1 MGPRW
6 SGGWGS
12 RRFDAEARPLFGEE
26 AAVVFENYRRD
37 HPRLARFLG
46 RRLGVSI
53 LDDPHRA
60 AEKMPAIRF
69 DPPAR

>member
-1 MGPRW
+1 MSRLQRW
-6 SGGWGS
+6 
-12 RRFDAEARPLFGEE
+12 LFG
-26 AAVVFENYRRD
+26 AR
-37 HPRLARFLG
+37 RLARFLG